1 MKGKVKRIQ
10 IDVQVDSLPADVKT
24 LRAVAEAALQK
35 FGSREATATIMIVGD
50 AQMRKVHYEFLRK
63 RSTTDVISFDLTD
76 EFEKTPVFELV
87 VNAEMAARQAEK
99 RGHPV
104 EAELALYIT
113 HGLLHNLGFD
123 DGDAEQA
130 RRMHETE
137 DALLTTLGFGN
148 VFYEGHTKN

>member
-1 MKGKVKRIQ
+1 MKGKVKRIA
-10 IDVQVDSLPADVKT
+10 IEVQVDSLPADVNT
-24 LRAVAEAALQK
+24 LRTVAEAALRK
-35 FGSREATATIMIVGD
+35 FGSREATATIVIVGD

-87 VNAEMAARQAEK
+87 VNAEMAVRQAKK
-99 RGHPV
+99 RGHAI

-123 DGDAEQA
+123 DGDPEQA
-130 RRMHETE
+130 RCMHEAE
-137 DALLTTLGFGN
+137 DALLTTLGFGG
-148 VFYEGHTKN
+148 VFYDGITKN